1 MTLQGNLKDFST
13 SQILNL
19 INLAQKSGTLTIF
32 ANVPDNPE
40 EIGQPTSV
48 TTSTSLK
55 RARIVFQ
62 QGKPVLSMVEVR
74 DLVALLRRTGKLSP
88 MQAHWIQNRLKD
100 VNEKAQALL
109 LIEGDF
115 VTKAD
120 ILEAFTEQLKEDIHT
135 VLMWTDGSFLFEEQT
150 PTLDDHIT
158 VSVDLG
164 DVLVEHGSHVREVLR
179 MTQELPN
186 LSATLR
192 FTPDVDERL
201 QHTRLSARAWRVISS
216 IKPGVSIRQ
225 IARQNQ
231 MDAMEVRRVVI
242 SLLQAG
248 VVELGDPV
256 KGEEV
261 EALPPSDFALEST
274 DPSIFDTLIEGIQS
288 AAERL
293 IDTDSLQ
300 DDGQSA

>member
-1 MTLQGNLKDFST
+1 VTLQGNLKDFST
-13 SQILNL
+13 SQLLNL

-32 ANVPDNPE
+32 ANVPDSPE
-40 EIGQPTSV
+40 ELGQPAITS
-48 TTSTSLK
+48 STSLK

-62 QGKPVLSMVEVR
+62 EGKPVLSMVEVR

-100 VNEKAQALL
+100 ANEKAQALL

-120 ILEAFTEQLKEDIHT
+120 IVEAFTEQLKDDIHT

-248 VVELGDPV
+248 VVELGDP
-256 KGEEV
+256 
-261 EALPPSDFALEST
+261 AQESEMDISPQGDSAFESI
-274 DPSIFDTLIEGIQS
+274 DPSIFDTLIEGIQT
-288 AAERL
+288 AAEHL
-293 IDTDSLQ
+293 IDPASMQ
-300 DDGQSA
+300 DNGPSA